1 MGMNIRQIINVLID
15 APDKDKPFI
24 VECRRDELNKCKY
37 EWGQLEISKLTNCG
51 HSSIA
56 DAYVRPEDKW
66 WKGKDGWIP
75 TSDNLPEKNE
85 YVNHVCKYYLIQ
97 DEYGDMHVAHYT
109 GHGWISIDTFRV
121 IESDVVAWMP
131 LPNVYKSERGCE
143 R

>member
-1 MGMNIRQIINVLID
+1 MGMSIRQIINVLMD

-56 DAYVRPEDKW
+56 EAYVRPEDKW
-66 WKGKDGWIP
+66 WKDKDGWIS
-75 TSDNLPEKNE
+75 TNDNLPEKNE

-109 GHGWISIDTFRV
+109 GHGWISIETFRV

-131 LPNVYKSERGCE
+131 LPNVYKSERG
-143 R
+143 